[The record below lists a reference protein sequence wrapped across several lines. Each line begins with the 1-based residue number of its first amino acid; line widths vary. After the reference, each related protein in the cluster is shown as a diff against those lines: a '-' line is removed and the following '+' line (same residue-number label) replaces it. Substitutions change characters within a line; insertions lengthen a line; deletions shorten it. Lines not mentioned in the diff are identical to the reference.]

1 MYRETR
7 LARQEAY
14 DGVPMQKGHMQE
26 KEKTVKEEFG
36 NIVQACRA
44 SAQIN
49 TSWTFV
55 TSGVKGHK
63 KGSYRL
69 EE

>member
-7 LARQEAY
+7 LAIQEAY

-26 KEKTVKEEFG
+26 EEKTVKEEFG

-44 SAQIN
+44 S
-49 TSWTFV
+49 V
-55 TSGVKGHK
+55 TKVQLVLICASGVKGHK

-69 EE
+69 E